1 LGQSYNPAYVFGFP
15 KRIDRMTA
23 SVAIIMGSESD
34 WDTMRHADET
44 LAAGA
49 LVFFFF
55 MGIFC
60 AGTSLRR
67 LFSQEHLPVF
77 TKTG

>member
-1 LGQSYNPAYVFGFP
+1 V
-15 KRIDRMTA
+15 TA
-23 SVAIIMGSESD
+23 LLRRFA
-34 WDTMRHADET
+34 A

-49 LVFFFF
+49 LVFFF
-55 MGIFC
+55 MGIFS
-60 AGTSLRR
+60 AGASLGR